1 MEQQTKAGAL
11 RDPELMALK
20 KRKAT
25 LSGVLLLVMF
35 LGYFGFMAL
44 LAFVP
49 NVLAAPAGAAT
60 LGIPI
65 GISLIVLAWVLTGI
79 YVRWVNGAYAEV
91 VERLKS
97 K

>member
-1 MEQQTKAGAL
+1 MEQQSKTGAL
-11 RDPELMALK
+11 RDPELMALR

-25 LSGVLLLVMF
+25 LSGVLLLIMAC
-35 LGYFGFMAL
+35 GYFGFMAM
-44 LAFVP
+44 LAFAP
-49 NVLAAPAGAAT
+49 DVLAAHVGAAT

-65 GISLIVLAWVLTGI
+65 GIGLIVLAWILTGI

-91 VERLKS
+91 IERLKS